1 MMTKHET
8 PCILPAAGMQE
19 NRAAIFAEGYLQY
32 SANLSLYIH
41 TIDKLLTVSLVEE
54 KKRFRKNMT
63 PGKAAAQRAACP
75 LGLQGSRPLRSYG
88 CLEVIICCRKQF
100 KTGGLNLLNCLNR
113 VFDLCN
119 QCPVILGTVTV
130 GVLDVDAEVT

>member
-54 KKRFRKNMT
+54 KK
-63 PGKAAAQRAACP
+63 G
-75 LGLQGSRPLRSYG
+75 
-88 CLEVIICCRKQF
+88 LEVIICCRKQF